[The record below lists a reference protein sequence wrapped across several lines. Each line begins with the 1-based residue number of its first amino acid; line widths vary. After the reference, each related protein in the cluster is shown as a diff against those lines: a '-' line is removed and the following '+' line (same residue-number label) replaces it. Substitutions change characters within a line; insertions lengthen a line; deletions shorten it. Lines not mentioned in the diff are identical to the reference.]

1 MDTLIGLSR
10 KTFRVIQF
18 SNEFGPTENMELVVL
33 PSQSNNEQSTFSLT
47 EVGNFQHVENLS
59 SFFKSVETSS
69 LARKSNK
76 VLLFKLKIEKILFKP
91 SVAELDELA
100 ELFANNSIVILLST
114 KDGKNFFLYWKSK
127 EIRNFLMLKIYNECD
142 FMNDLRLFEFLAK
155 FLSDGLRHGH
165 LGLHSALPINSTTNA
180 FELHLLADHRNYNL
194 LLIAA
199 EQGNQFVVNFM
210 LDGGFNTESY
220 DTNAQTLAYNNKHFE
235 ILLSLL
241 KSNLPYPES
250 IKMNECPNDIIEF
263 YEVTQSLNEAMLLGN
278 SSKVLEILSLNPEML
293 HFYNLSNESAPVFAL
308 RNKLWDMYAL
318 LISKDIKFGR
328 QENFSEIKDKLKDS
342 ERKQLREIHYKES
355 KYLPDNH
362 MHVLISN
369 VRLAPSTSEP
379 KQKYEIIQKAF
390 DILNENPFIQ
400 IILMIIAA
408 SRNFRIVFDFNRDSV
423 EVIDP
428 TADASTKGLFYL
440 SGRIYIGAKQLLKT
454 DTKYETFGTLAHEL
468 CHYAVNLVYNNLGK
482 PYLRIDNDTATKFEE
497 ISQKCLENYNNEE
510 IMKPVYECYPSH
522 MQHAELIVR
531 VPHLIMQYLQNPEK
545 VEELRRLFSDLFD
558 FFENKVVKELKEA
571 LPIVE
576 AKAEVEAFNN
586 KKRIRNL
593 ILTLI
598 VVGILAIVG
607 IISGV
612 FISRSMFKDPNYKF
626 NGMSIDDQK
635 KVMEAPVSYK
645 NIDLKF
651 RDLFPDNSVVYPML
665 ESHLISNM
673 LKQEPLNFSSFHMR
687 NLESLVTHNWK
698 NMTSMLREK
707 VLASS
712 LNFQG
717 QILNFEELNKSYPK
731 VLDHLSS
738 DQIIDILDGKIISV
752 HKMMKE
758 ESFYVE
764 RKFLDENINAIFFEF
779 MEYVKGDEL
788 NGCFSS
794 NLTGTSKTFEDFY
807 KEFTNQSIPSQINR
821 FNQIKQDEIFK
832 KCKTSQFWIKSEIK
846 LGKHN
851 YMYKVTDQLSLHTSM
866 HLKFEQILEIANKF
880 KMFILSAVAGSGK
893 SQTFM
898 QFATRIK
905 EKYPMRWITY
915 IDLKDYKNVDLNVT
929 NLQDVQELLGR
940 FFNLSSKI
948 DFEKAIF
955 DALFESG
962 NVILLWNGFDEIAPT
977 YSNAVKTILNIIK
990 NNSQIIQ
997 FICTRPLYSDLL
1009 GNSLQAKTYTFL
1021 PFEKE
1026 EQKNFVKQFFIS
1038 QNFDEKTKNI
1048 SGYLEK
1054 VEKIVIST
1062 SPEVGFD
1069 TPLMLLMIAELILND
1084 ADIYESEN
1092 LYEIYRKFA
1101 EKKFEIWMENEFA
1114 KSFLKTILVSDFNMM
1129 KLYQSYAIK
1138 NEFLRNDK
1146 SKIYLFRLTL
1156 MNQKIPE
1163 NLTNDEISRMGILH
1177 INDKRNF
1184 KFTHKTFSEFFIVQ
1198 YLIDNIYNAHDEPS
1212 DDEAELRIWLFFESI
1227 TRPDIKR
1234 FINAFYKTKN
1244 ANESNRF
1251 DLQIGKVLKTKFKKL
1266 LFYNLEQ
1273 FDINKFIFLL
1283 NFFKK
1288 DRNVLKTLLQ
1298 IDENETFYTALFN
1311 FAHVEFLREDR
1322 LSIKNIL
1329 KPYLTDDEFKQLIN
1343 GRNQKGIIL
1352 FSVYCL
1358 RYKQYVGI
1366 DSSHDTYK
1374 LDDQLLISTD
1384 PFYVFESI
1392 AKNLTKAE
1400 LKELL
1405 ESKIVSESIQLQDGS
1420 KHDIFNDKMWNIIE
1434 KSFNKFEQ
1442 KEILENIFPYFGS
1455 QNILK
1460 FVLRT
1465 TSTFHGIFSLIIQLE
1480 NNKNQF

>member
-1 MDTLIGLSR
+1 MDTLIGLLR

-18 SNEFGPTENMELVVL
+18 SNEFGPTDNMELVVL
-33 PSQSNNEQSTFSLT
+33 PSRSSNQQSTISLT
-47 EVGNFQHVENLS
+47 EVGNFQLVENLS
-59 SFFKSVETSS
+59 SFFKSVEISP
-69 LARKSNK
+69 LAKESNK
-76 VLLFKLKIEKILFKP
+76 VLLFKLKIEEILFKP

-155 FLSDGLRHGH
+155 FLSNGLMQGH

-210 LDGGFNTESY
+210 LDGGFSTESY
-220 DTNAQTLAYNNKHFE
+220 DANAQTLAYNNKHFE

-263 YEVTQSLNEAMLLGN
+263 YEVTESLNEAMLLGN
-278 SSKVLEILSLNPEML
+278 LSTVLEILSLNPEML

-342 ERKQLREIHYKES
+342 EH
-355 KYLPDNH
+355 
-362 MHVLISN
+362 
-369 VRLAPSTSEP
+369 
-379 KQKYEIIQKAF
+379 
-390 DILNENPFIQ
+390 
-400 IILMIIAA
+400 
-408 SRNFRIVFDFNRDSV
+408 
-423 EVIDP
+423 
-428 TADASTKGLFYL
+428 
-440 SGRIYIGAKQLLKT
+440 
-454 DTKYETFGTLAHEL
+454 
-468 CHYAVNLVYNNLGK
+468 
-482 PYLRIDNDTATKFEE
+482 
-497 ISQKCLENYNNEE
+497 
-510 IMKPVYECYPSH
+510 
-522 MQHAELIVR
+522 
-531 VPHLIMQYLQNPEK
+531 
-545 VEELRRLFSDLFD
+545 
-558 FFENKVVKELKEA
+558 
-571 LPIVE
+571 
-576 AKAEVEAFNN
+576 
-586 KKRIRNL
+586 
-593 ILTLI
+593 
-598 VVGILAIVG
+598 
-607 IISGV
+607 
-612 FISRSMFKDPNYKF
+612 
-626 NGMSIDDQK
+626 
-635 KVMEAPVSYK
+635 
-645 NIDLKF
+645 
-651 RDLFPDNSVVYPML
+651 NSVVYPML

-673 LKQEPLNFSSFHMR
+673 LKQESLNFSSFHMR

-915 IDLKDYKNVDLNVT
+915 IDLKDYKNFDLNVT
-929 NLQDVQELLGR
+929 NLQDVQELLER
-940 FFNLSSKI
+940 FFNLSSKN

-955 DALFESG
+955 DTLFESG

-977 YSNAVKTILNIIK
+977 YSNAVMTILNIIK
-990 NNSQIIQ
+990 NNSKIIQ

-1009 GNSLQAKTYTFL
+1009 GNNLQSKTYTFL

-1038 QNFDEKTKNI
+1038 QNFDEKTKNF

-1114 KSFLKTILVSDFNMM
+1114 KSFLKTILLSDFNMM

-1184 KFTHKTFSEFFIVQ
+1184 KFTHKTFSEFFVVQ

-1366 DSSHDTYK
+1366 DLSHDTYK

-1434 KSFNKFEQ
+1434 KCFNKFEQ

-1460 FVLRT
+1460 FVLNMTKVYESYFSVKEIQEIILSLPSDYNLNLIAIGSFKRFEMFVLYLKKIFFGNEEVLNKFLMRNIEPMDVNILEMLEDSNVAPNVIESVSNLLNI
-1465 TSTFHGIFSLIIQLE
+1465 TSKMSSVETSLIE
-1480 NNKNQF
+1480 FN